1 MTSTEVYLTP
11 VQSFLKYEAEKPKEI
26 FLRQPIDGKWKEIS
40 WQDAGREARKMAS
53 ALQNMGLEPGSHI
66 ALLSK
71 NCAHWI
77 IADLAIMMSGHVSV
91 PVYPNLTAKS
101 LNEILEHSDSKVIFV
116 GKLDGWET
124 MRPGVPSEMRKIQ
137 FPMFENK
144 GLEKWEDL
152 LDANEELE
160 VGDGPALDDVATIIY
175 TSGTTGQPKG
185 VMHKY
190 LAFSFA
196 ATEAFQLLNIE
207 IEKRFFSYLPMCH
220 VAERMLVEMG
230 ALYGGGVVSFAESLD
245 TFAANLQDAQ
255 PTLFLGVPRIWT
267 KFQEKILENLSQS
280 KINGLLRLPLIS
292 GMLKTRIKKSLGL
305 KSAKFC
311 FSGAAPLPQSTKDWF
326 AKLDVEILEAYSMT
340 ENSAYS
346 HLTLPGEG
354 RAGTVGR
361 SMPKNDV
368 VISDIGEILVDSPAV
383 MMGYYKMPEKTAEV
397 FSEDGY
403 LRTGD
408 KGEIDS
414 DGYLKITGR
423 VKDIF
428 KTSKGKYVV
437 PNPIELRLSENENIS
452 QVCIVGVGIPQPI
465 ALVVLSESAVKA
477 EKELVSDSIRDSIL
491 EINSSLDKHEKITN
505 AVIVK
510 EEWTPENEFLTPT
523 LKIKRQKL
531 DDHFGDRYSRW
542 YGGEDVVY
550 WES

>member
-11 VQSFLKYEAEKPKEI
+11 VQSFLKFEAEKPKEV
-26 FLRQPIDGKWKEIS
+26 FLRQPIDGKWKETS
-40 WQDAGREARKMAS
+40 WQEAGKEARRMAS
-53 ALQNMGLEPGSHI
+53 ALMNMGLEPGSHI

-101 LNEILEHSDSKVIFV
+101 LNEILEHSDSKVILV
-116 GKLDGWET
+116 GKLDSWET
-124 MRPGVPSEMRKIQ
+124 MRPGIPSEIRKIQ
-137 FPMFENK
+137 FPMFGNK

-152 LDANEELE
+152 VKEHKELE
-160 VGDGPALDDVATIIY
+160 VGEGPSLEDVATIIY

-185 VMHKY
+185 VMHRY
-190 LAFSFA
+190 MAFSFA
-196 ATEAFQLLNIE
+196 ATEAFRLL
-207 IEKRFFSYLPMCH
+207 KVDVDMRFFSYLPMCH

-230 ALYGGGVVSFAESLD
+230 ALYGGGVVSFAESLE
-245 TFAANLQDAQ
+245 TFPSNLQDAK

-280 KINGLLRLPLIS
+280 KISGLLKMPFIG
-292 GMLKTRIKKSLGL
+292 GMLKKKIRKSLGL
-305 KSAKFC
+305 RHAAFC
-311 FSGAAPLPQSTKDWF
+311 FSGAAPMPQSTKDWF
-326 AKLDVEILEAYSMT
+326 GKLGIEILEAYSMT

-346 HLTLPGEG
+346 HLTLPGDG
-354 RAGTVGR
+354 RPGSVGR

-368 VISDIGEILVDSPAV
+368 VISEIGEILVKSPAV
-383 MMGYYKMPEKTAEV
+383 MIGYYKMPDKTAEV
-397 FSEDGY
+397 FTEDGY

-408 KGEIDS
+408 KGEIDA
-414 DGYLKITGR
+414 DGFLRITGR

-452 QVCIVGVGIPQPI
+452 QVCVVGIGIPQPI
-465 ALVVLSESAVKA
+465 VLVVLSEAALKA
-477 EKELVSDSIRDSIL
+477 EKEAVSDSIRDSIL
-491 EINSSLDKHEKITN
+491 ELNSSLDKHEKITN

-510 EEWTPENEFLTPT
+510 EEWTTENEFLTPT

-531 DDHFGDRYSRW
+531 DDHFGEKYPKW